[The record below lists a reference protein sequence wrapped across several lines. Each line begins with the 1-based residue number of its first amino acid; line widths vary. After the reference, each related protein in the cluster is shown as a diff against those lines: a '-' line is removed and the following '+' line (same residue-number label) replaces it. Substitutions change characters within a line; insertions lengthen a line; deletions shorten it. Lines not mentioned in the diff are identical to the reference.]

1 MIGNLSHVAIAVP
14 DLEAAIHQYENVFGA
29 FVTSPQD
36 LPSHGVRVAMVKLA
50 NTTIELITPVAEASP
65 LKNFLKKNP
74 QGGIHHLCYEVTNI
88 TKARDTLTAAGLR
101 VIGDGNPT
109 PGYRGNPVLFFH
121 PKDCLGAL
129 IELEEIGVAKVQKP
143 SQHSVGVIHTPTP
156 TPTPTQNTSDSLGG
170 VGGIG
175 IKFEVD
181 FKHKTPEDNEERE

>member
-14 DLEAAIHQYENVFGA
+14 DLKLAINQYENIFGS

-36 LPSHGVRVAMVKLA
+36 LPLHGVRVAMVKLP
-50 NTTIELITPVAEASP
+50 NTTIELITPMGKVSP

-74 QGGIHHLCYEVTNI
+74 QGGIHHLCYEVLDI

-101 VIGDGNPT
+101 FIGDGNPS
-109 PGYRGNPVLFFH
+109 PGYHGNPVLFFH

-129 IELEEIGVAKVQKP
+129 IELEEIGSAMAHEPHPAHPVGPVPP
-143 SQHSVGVIHTPTP
+143 SH
-156 TPTPTQNTSDSLGG
+156 QNDSESLKGTE
-170 VGGIG
+170 GIG

-181 FKHKTPEDNEERE
+181 FRRRTPEDNREGE